1 MINFATKLII
11 MTVVKANLINGIVLT
26 VLGLWAALTSSSGT
40 AFIPVAFGVLFLIAH
55 PFMKKENN
63 KIAAH
68 IVVLLT
74 LLAIAGLGMALRGAI
89 GRGET
94 LPIIRVATMLVSC
107 IVAFVVFIKSF
118 IDARKNRV

>member
-1 MINFATKLII
+1 
-11 MTVVKANLINGIVLT
+11 MTVVKANLINGVVLT
-26 VLGLWAALTSSSGT
+26 LLGLWGALSSSSGT

-55 PFMKKENN
+55 FLFMQKENN
-63 KIAAH
+63 KVAAH

-74 LLAIAGLGMALRGAI
+74 LLAMAGLGMALKGAI

-94 LPIIRVATMLVSC
+94 LPIIRVATMFLSC
-107 IVAFVVFIKSF
+107 VVAFVVFIKSF